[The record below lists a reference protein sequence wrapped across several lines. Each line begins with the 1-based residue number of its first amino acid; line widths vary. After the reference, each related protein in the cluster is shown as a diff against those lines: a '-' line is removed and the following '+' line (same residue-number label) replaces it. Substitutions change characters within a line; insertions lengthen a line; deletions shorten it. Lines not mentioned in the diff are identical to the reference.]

1 MSLQIRPASVDD
13 LHAVVTLLRARELPT
28 DGFADVLRASPGN
41 VLVAELNDA
50 LVGCAA
56 LDVHG
61 EHALLRSVAV
71 AKDLAALGVGTRLV
85 NDLITMARTSGIASL
100 YLLTTTAA
108 QWFPKFGFTVI
119 DRVSVPATLA
129 ATVEFTTACPA
140 SAVVMQLDLR

>member
-61 EHALLRSVAV
+61 EHALLVQAHPP
-71 AKDLAALGVGTRLV
+71 LASQSAPL
-85 NDLITMARTSGIASL
+85 
-100 YLLTTTAA
+100 
-108 QWFPKFGFTVI
+108 
-119 DRVSVPATLA
+119 TLA
-129 ATVEFTTACPA
+129 PTCCA
-140 SAVVMQLDLR
+140 